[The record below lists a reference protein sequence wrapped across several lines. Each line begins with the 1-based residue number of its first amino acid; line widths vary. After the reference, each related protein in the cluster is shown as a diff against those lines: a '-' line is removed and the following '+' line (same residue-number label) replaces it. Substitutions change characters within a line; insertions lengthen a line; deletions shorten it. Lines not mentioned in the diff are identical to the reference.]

1 MEKCSS
7 FNHCE
12 DILNSLEIPVT
23 LIYNRNDINS
33 SYFYFYKQFRNLFIS
48 KNTITS
54 NINYPSN
61 CGKRNKFSLYLYN
74 RLESSIE
81 SKGESNREG
90 LEQIEEVISHVYD
103 ANTGL
108 TKTNKDLFEY
118 LTEVSKCNR
127 AFLFDE
133 FK

>member
-1 MEKCSS
+1 M
-7 FNHCE
+7 
-12 DILNSLEIPVT
+12 
-23 LIYNRNDINS
+23 
-33 SYFYFYKQFRNLFIS
+33 S

-54 NINYPSN
+54 NINNLSI
-61 CGKRNKFSLYLYN
+61 CGKRNKFSLYYNN

-81 SKGESNREG
+81 SKGKSNGEG
-90 LEQIEEVISHVYD
+90 LEQIEEVMSHVYD
-103 ANTGL
+103 VNTGL